1 MISQQIL
8 TQDFVLTA
16 LMLTGVGLHKLGIV
30 TNEATRWF
38 SLLLV
43 NVALPCTILASFH
56 FELTPDLATKA
67 ATVFIISVAV
77 HGGLIALSHLCY
89 WRFAPGR
96 REVFVFSTVF
106 SNCGFVGIPLI
117 QGVFGDIG
125 VFYVAIFTIPF
136 NTLMFTYGVH
146 LFRGAA
152 GGNIWQHL
160 ANPPLIGTLIGLALF
175 LLSVHLPVPIAK
187 TVTALGGLTTPLS
200 MLIIGALLAK
210 TKPADVFKDR
220 GLYYLSLVKLV
231 IAPLLV
237 LAVLAVLHTD
247 RTIAYVCTALVA
259 MPAASLVGV
268 FAQRYNG
275 DTAAAARSAFL
286 TTVLSVITVPA
297 ILAIP

>member
-1 MISQQIL
+1 MTSQQIL

-16 LMLTGVGLHKLGIV
+16 LMLTGVGLRKLGIV
-30 TNEATRWF
+30 TNEAARWF

-56 FELTPDLATKA
+56 FELTHDLLAKA

-77 HGGLIALSHLCY
+77 HGALIALSHLCY
-89 WRFAPGR
+89 WRFASGR
-96 REVFVFSTVF
+96 RDVFIFSTVF

-117 QGVFGDIG
+117 QGVFGDLG

-136 NTLMFTYGVH
+136 NVLMFTYGMH
-146 LFRGAA
+146 LFRGVAS
-152 GGNIWQHL
+152 GSIWRNL
-160 ANPPLIGTLIGLALF
+160 ANAPLIGTLIGLALF
-175 LLSVHLPVPIAK
+175 LFSVHLPVPIAK

-200 MLIIGALLAK
+200 MLIIGALLAE

-286 TTVLSVITVPA
+286 TAVLSVITVPA